1 MVIRTTAAASM
12 AAILRKRIHIIT
24 EIQEDPAIV
33 PDMAA
38 TINHYPQRQKEV
50 ALVAAEG
57 NGFYRISDTVSLPYL
72 RLECI

>member
-1 MVIRTTAAASM
+1 M
-12 AAILRKRIHIIT
+12 AAMLWKRIHTIT
-24 EIQEDPAIV
+24 EIREDPAIV

-50 ALVAAEG
+50 ALLAAEG
-57 NGFYRISDTVSLPYL
+57 NCFYRIRDTVSLLYL